1 MLYSLSKYKDDSLLI
16 TVKNLLLTIK
26 YLKFMKI
33 QNKIENFFSI
43 VFSEKIIKIVEK
55 YILYLASIG
64 FVVHL
69 SLIFLNNYN
78 LIDLAIIQ
86 SNLLSNPISAL
97 YTPFSFIL
105 VYEAFLLIYYIP
117 RSFTTAV
124 GKQYEIISLIV
135 IRKIFGD
142 IPLIDLNANWVENPN
157 NLQLIY
163 DLVGILVIFFLIY
176 LFRRTKEN
184 LPVKS
189 VSEKLDRFIASKKLV
204 SIVLLPILLVT
215 VFISFFSWYNGVFI
229 NESFDVN
236 INYLFFNEF
245 FTLLIL
251 VDVFILLL
259 SFQYTERYSQL
270 IRNTGF
276 IISTILLRL
285 SFLAT
290 GLANITLIISG
301 IVFGLLILMI
311 YNQIEKE

>member
-1 MLYSLSKYKDDSLLI
+1 VLYSLSKYDSLLI

-43 VFSEKIIKIVEK
+43 VFSEKIIKIIEK

-285 SFLAT
+285 SFSAT
-290 GLANITLIISG
+290 GIANITLIISG

-311 YNQIEKE
+311 YNLIEKK

>member
-1 MLYSLSKYKDDSLLI
+1 MSLQKSIESRFSKIFSAN
-16 TVKNLLLTIK
+16 VIK
-26 YLKFMKI
+26 A
-33 QNKIENFFSI
+33 
-43 VFSEKIIKIVEK
+43 VEK

-64 FVVHL
+64 FIIHL
-69 SLIFLNNYN
+69 SIIFLKIYGV
-78 LIDLAIIQ
+78 IDLDFMG
-86 SNLLSNPISAL
+86 SKLLTNPISAL

-105 VYEAFLLIYYIP
+105 IYEAFLLIYYLP

-142 IPLIDLNANWVENPN
+142 IPMIDLNSNWIENAN

-163 DLVGILVIFFLIY
+163 DLVAIIIIFFLIF
-176 LFRRTKEN
+176 LFRKAQER
-184 LPVKS
+184 LPKKP

-204 SIVLLPILLVT
+204 SIILLPILVIICI
-215 VFISFFSWYNGVFI
+215 VSFSKWFNGVFI
-229 NESFDVN
+229 VDSIDQNL
-236 INYLFFNEF
+236 NYLFFNEF

-285 SFLAT
+285 SFQAM
-290 GLANITLIISG
+290 GLTSLILIISG
-301 IVFGLLILMI
+301 IVFGLLILLI
-311 YNQIEKE
+311 YNSIEKEKI

>member
-1 MLYSLSKYKDDSLLI
+1 
-16 TVKNLLLTIK
+16 
-26 YLKFMKI
+26 MKI
-33 QNKIENFFSI
+33 QIKIENLFSVI
-43 VFSEKIIKIVEK
+43 FSKGVLRNVEK

-64 FVVHL
+64 FIIHL
-69 SLIFLNNYN
+69 SLIFLNNNN
-78 LIDLAIIQ
+78 LVDLSIIE
-86 SNLLSNPISAL
+86 SNLLTNPISAL

-142 IPLIDLNANWVENPN
+142 IPLIDLNANWIENPN

-163 DLVGILVIFFLIY
+163 DLVGILVIFFLIF
-176 LFRRTKEN
+176 LFRKTKDN

-189 VSEKLDRFIASKKLV
+189 VSEKLDRFIASKKLI
-204 SIVLLPILLVT
+204 SIILLPLLAGIC
-215 VFISFFSWYNGVFI
+215 FLSFLSWYNGVFV
-229 NESFDVN
+229 NESFDQDL
-236 INYLFFNEF
+236 NYLFFNEF

-285 SFLAT
+285 SFSAT
-290 GLANITLIISG
+290 GLASIVLIISG
-301 IVFGLLILMI
+301 IVFGLLILLI
-311 YNQIEKE
+311 YNAIEKE